1 MSDPQQSSAAVA
13 AVVAKLR
20 LGEQR
25 RHVFLCVGVG
35 KCAPN
40 EQSEASWSFLKRR
53 LRELGLQEAAGGVLR
68 TRASC
73 LRICTD
79 GPIALVYPEGIWYR
93 HCTATNLER
102 ILQEHVLGGVAVA
115 DLVIAR
121 APLIDGEEY
130 DLASP

>member
-130 DLASP
+130 DLAAP

>member
-1 MSDPQQSSAAVA
+1 MSDPHQPPAAVA

-40 EQSEASWSFLKRR
+40 DQSEASWSFLKRR

-73 LRICTD
+73 LRICTE
-79 GPIALVYPEGIWYR
+79 GPIALVYPDGVWYR
-93 HCTATNLER
+93 NCHPANLER
-102 ILQEHVLGGVAVA
+102 ILQEHILGGVAVA
-115 DLVIAR
+115 DLVITR
-121 APLIDGEEY
+121 APLIDGEEV
-130 DLASP
+130 DHAPE